1 MRLSESFILTTNLA
15 VANEL
20 RFKDPRTFRDNYMDQ
35 YPPDKTNKQLKWG
48 KQTTVDRIKSIYRLG
63 KIEVFSTTGIIF
75 A

>member
-35 YPPDKTNKQLKWG
+35 YPPDKTNKQLK
-48 KQTTVDRIKSIYRLG
+48 
-63 KIEVFSTTGIIF
+63 
-75 A
+75 